1 MRHVLIVRYHFYWLC
16 VWGFWLASREWLL
29 QDTNTGAEEGNH
41 ASELRLEILLL
52 WHRQFPGSFIKA
64 GWTSAPRLK
73 RSRSSQG
80 AWGGD
85 GHRKELEWNGHRK
98 KGLGSS
104 GRLALVDSM
113 EKCLILGWKG
123 GLDSIVINDIFP
135 IKWPL
140 RECLSCSATVWNHCW
155 PPWFRAVACFVLETN
170 LASSTAHVLIQ
181 HFYNSEMRRV
191 EKRLWFQYFLVEWR
205 FPVPIYKGLWL
216 LCLGDSVCRRKIWL

>member
-52 WHRQFPGSFIKA
+52 WHRQFPGSFIRA

-113 EKCLILGWKG
+113 EKCLIFGWKG
-123 GLDSIVINDIFP
+123 GLDSIVINDVFP

-140 RECLSCSATVWNHCW
+140 RECLSCSMKSLLTSMVQ
-155 PPWFRAVACFVLETN
+155 
-170 LASSTAHVLIQ
+170 SSC
-181 HFYNSEMRRV
+181 
-191 EKRLWFQYFLVEWR
+191 
-205 FPVPIYKGLWL
+205 L
-216 LCLGDSVCRRKIWL
+216 LCIRNKFGFFNSPCADTTFLQLRNEEGWEKALIPILSCWMKIPSANLQRDVAALPWGQRL